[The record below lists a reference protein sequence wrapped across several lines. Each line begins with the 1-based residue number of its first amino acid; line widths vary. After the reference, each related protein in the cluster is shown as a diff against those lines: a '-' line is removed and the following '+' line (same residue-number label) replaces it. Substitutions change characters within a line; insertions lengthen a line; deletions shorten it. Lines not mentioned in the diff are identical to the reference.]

1 MGIFMEE
8 EAMRRDV
15 YVGALALSMAV
26 ASTDA
31 PGEPALELVATIAMP
46 GVKGRIDHFAID
58 VKRHRLFVAALE
70 NDTLEVLDVERNRH
84 EKSMSGF
91 GEPQGLI
98 YLPESNRVYVANGS
112 GDRVDILDAAS
123 LVPLQRIEKLG
134 DADNVR
140 YDAAWRKVLVGYGN
154 GALRMLDVDTGESAG
169 DIPLSGHPESFQLEQ
184 KGNRVFVNV
193 PTAGHVAI
201 VDRAKREV
209 IATWELSGAR
219 ANFPMALDETGRRL
233 FVGARSPAVMLVYDI
248 DSGKVVARAPIG
260 GDTDDIFF
268 DADRKRVYLICGEG
282 RVDIFRQETSGRYTH
297 EGSVKTAPRARTGLF
312 VPEDGKLY
320 VAAPA
325 VGASPARVLAYRVR

>member
-1 MGIFMEE
+1 MFFRQAILG
-8 EAMRRDV
+8 
-15 YVGALALSMAV
+15 LSLGVILSFVQA
-26 ASTDA
+26 AD
-31 PGEPALELVATIAMP
+31 EPLELVATIPMP
-46 GVKGRIDHFAID
+46 GVKGRIDHLAID

-70 NDTLEVLDVERNRH
+70 NNTLEVLDVGRNRR
-84 EKSMSGF
+84 EKSISGF

-112 GDRVDILDAAS
+112 SDSVDILDAGS
-123 LVPLQRIEKLG
+123 LSSIQRIEKLG

-140 YDAAWRKVLVGYGN
+140 YDTAGRKVMIGYGK
-154 GALRMLDVDTGESAG
+154 GAIRVLDADTGESAG
-169 DIPLSGHPESFQLEQ
+169 DISLGGHPESFQLEQ

-201 VDRAKREV
+201 VDRATREV
-209 IATWELSGAR
+209 IATWEISGAR

-248 DSGKVVARAPIG
+248 NSGKVVATAPIG

-268 DADRKRVYLICGEG
+268 DADRKRVYVICGEG
-282 RVDIFRQETSGRYTH
+282 RVDILRQETPDRYTH